1 MKKPFNQW
9 LRDELIERDL
19 SQREFSRRL
28 KIDESNVS
36 NYILGKRIPNTRTL
50 IKIVLVLSDDGP
62 QERLV
67 KILLG
72 ALSSIENIGNNNVIE

>member
-67 KILLG
+67 TILLG

>member
-28 KIDESNVS
+28 QIDESNVS
-36 NYILGKRIPNTRTL
+36 NYMLGKRIPNTRTL

-62 QERLV
+62 QQRLV

>member
-36 NYILGKRIPNTRTL
+36 NYMLGKRIPNTRTL

-62 QERLV
+62 QQRLV